1 VWHCKFRDVTKVRR
15 PLFWFS
21 TLITIVLL
29 IFLSLPL
36 AQGVIFGGDEGYDT
50 MKAATMESGYKLYK
64 DIWNDQPPLMPVL
77 MQGLFRLFG
86 QSILVARLITVGF
99 ALVLC
104 AAFCGLI
111 QRRLNLRV
119 AVFGIFFLLTSPTV
133 LILSV
138 SAMKELPAF
147 ALMLASA
154 YFFAKANVTVRN
166 RWLLVS
172 GFVAGLALGIK
183 LTCGIVIP
191 AILAQRLLDG
201 SQGRD
206 FRIQIKLAAKDT
218 IVWSL
223 AAAAVFLTIHF
234 VWGAGSV
241 QQSYHSHF
249 DKQSVP
255 GFVDPNSLALPF
267 TLLAGH
273 FDCIVPAIIG
283 VLLLIRK
290 HVLRDHV
297 FPVVMLLTAAAVH
310 SLYRPWWDYYY
321 LHLVIPLAW
330 LAGYALD
337 DALARFSTWWNSSRF
352 SQPIQQTLVVTM
364 MALAMAVFMARSAR
378 RFEATY
384 TELRNTPTIA
394 QNPLIVKMRAYSA
407 RTHWVYTVP
416 ELQIYA
422 FHANLP
428 MPPSLVS
435 VSKKRFWSGQ
445 ITMQKIVEDCR
456 HYQVEQLLL
465 APDQFGEEWAQ
476 LLVDYTKVAEE
487 NGYALYV
494 AKRILNTSE

>member
-1 VWHCKFRDVTKVRR
+1 
-15 PLFWFS
+15 
-21 TLITIVLL
+21 
-29 IFLSLPL
+29 
-36 AQGVIFGGDEGYDT
+36 
-50 MKAATMESGYKLYK
+50 
-64 DIWNDQPPLMPVL
+64 
-77 MQGLFRLFG
+77 
-86 QSILVARLITVGF
+86 
-99 ALVLC
+99 
-104 AAFCGLI
+104 
-111 QRRLNLRV
+111 
-119 AVFGIFFLLTSPTV
+119 
-133 LILSV
+133 
-138 SAMKELPAF
+138 
-147 ALMLASA
+147 
-154 YFFAKANVTVRN
+154 
-166 RWLLVS
+166 
-172 GFVAGLALGIK
+172 
-183 LTCGIVIP
+183 
-191 AILAQRLLDG
+191 
-201 SQGRD
+201 
-206 FRIQIKLAAKDT
+206 
-218 IVWSL
+218 
-223 AAAAVFLTIHF
+223 
-234 VWGAGSV
+234 
-241 QQSYHSHF
+241 
-249 DKQSVP
+249 
-255 GFVDPNSLALPF
+255 
-267 TLLAGH
+267 
-273 FDCIVPAIIG
+273 
-283 VLLLIRK
+283 
-290 HVLRDHV
+290 VLRDHV